1 MAKIISALALLAVL
15 AAASS
20 SCTSQK
26 TNDDASENVSI
37 EYQADTTV
45 AVDSLSL
52 DDTIAMDM

>member
-20 SCTSQK
+20 SCSSQK
-26 TNDDASENVSI
+26 TTDDASENVSI

-45 AVDSLSL
+45 AIDSLSL